1 MLTWRSNW
9 EVERSSAGGKC
20 VSLLSL
26 SVRWK
31 KGGKERPRKTSHQ
44 CELRFWKK
52 KKKRP
57 TRSLRSISSSIYIY
71 IYFEFGWKCR
81 IVFFF
86 TCRGGWWPGST
97 KWSRTFHS
105 LHVNY
110 LRNGPL
116 MTAVCNLWFRFFSFF
131 PENLYTSY
139 KRKFGSWE
147 SRREAKK
154 PEAVLAVSY
163 MLNNNFLYW

>member
-1 MLTWRSNW
+1 MINYTDARKNLSESAQSWEEFEFSVKTEVVYGVRLNTMLTWRSNW

-81 IVFFF
+81 IVFFLHAVVVGDLVRLNETALF
-86 TCRGGWWPGST
+86 TA
-97 KWSRTFHS
+97 F
-105 LHVNY
+105 
-110 LRNGPL
+110 
-116 MTAVCNLWFRFFSFF
+116 
-131 PENLYTSY
+131 TSIT
-139 KRKFGSWE
+139 
-147 SRREAKK
+147 
-154 PEAVLAVSY
+154 
-163 MLNNNFLYW
+163 